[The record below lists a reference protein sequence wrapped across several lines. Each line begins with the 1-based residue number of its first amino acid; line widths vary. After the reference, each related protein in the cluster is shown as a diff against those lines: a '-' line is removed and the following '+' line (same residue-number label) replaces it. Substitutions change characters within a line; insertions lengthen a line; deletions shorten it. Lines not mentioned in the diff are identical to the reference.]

1 MTITIIAVAVIAVIA
16 IAAIVLMG
24 NGGNDK
30 PSEGIT
36 IIDGSGQEITIQ
48 EPIESCTVVN
58 TNLPKAMKVL
68 SLQDN
73 VENIIFYKSSD
84 YQEYYDMEFT
94 RIDENAPLASGLNNA
109 EYFITHNVKYIIEPV
124 SSNKLTKAAEDACKN
139 AGIIVIK
146 LDCFGDTMIEDME
159 KLVKLFGSTKKVQ
172 NAFVDYK
179 STRDKVI
186 ETVLGKVNIKESDR
200 FLFYF
205 AGLKAF
211 YNQEAELSKTM
222 GTIWGHNA
230 IADVLSSPSGVTVKA
245 NENGIKEA
253 LTKLN
258 GDKPIE
264 LLIIRATGGDQAA
277 DLEGKWTGTPI
288 ADYDL
293 AYLKGKNSSVYC
305 IESDLLSGPID
316 YIAYVAMAEVAGID
330 TGFSVYDLVDG
341 YLDKYGFKLGTE
353 VYIWHYEFDDNGTL
367 TQVVKAD
374 IE

>member
-139 AGIIVIK
+139 AGITVIK
-146 LDCFGDTMIEDME
+146 LDCYGDTMIEDME

-179 STRDKVI
+179 STREKVI
-186 ETVLGKVNIKESDR
+186 EAVLGKTDIKESDR

-205 AGLKAF
+205 AGLTAF
-211 YNQEAELSKTM
+211 YTQEAELSKMM

-245 NENGIKEA
+245 NVAGIKED
-253 LTKLN
+253 LTELN
-258 GDKPIE
+258 GVKPIE
-264 LLIIRATGGDQAA
+264 LLIIRATGGDQAD
-277 DLEGKWTGTPI
+277 DLEGKWIGKPI

-293 AYLKGKNSSVYC
+293 AYLKGKNSAVYC

-316 YIAYVAMAEVAGID
+316 YIAYVALAEIAGID
-330 TGFSVYDLVDG
+330 TGFSVYDLVHS

-353 VYIWHYEFDDNGTL
+353 TYIWHYEFDDDGTL
-367 TQVVKAD
+367 MQVVKAD